1 MNLKDFRES
10 FEKVE
15 DFRESHKV
23 KHNLLEII
31 FVAIV
36 ATVANSNTWL
46 EIEAFGEI
54 KENLLKRYVKLE
66 T

>member
-46 EIEAFGEI
+46 EIEAF
-54 KENLLKRYVKLE
+54 
-66 T
+66 